1 MRVTEK
7 NRIQM
12 PNTRIKDLRERNG
25 QVQEQV
31 STGRRVN
38 RPSDDPLAALRIS
51 TFQTT
56 ERQVE
61 QFDRNLTR
69 GDAFLQ
75 QADGA
80 LAEALDTVNRI
91 RELTIQSIS
100 AALTQQDANDI
111 ATEITSLRDHLVTL
125 SNTRVSDHYI
135 FAGFLYDQPAYTAAG
150 MFQGDANQQTL
161 EIGDRQWVPIT
172 IPGGSAFGDGT
183 AATQDVFATIQNV
196 ITEVPI
202 RNVVGFAN
210 IETELAN
217 LELAQAQLIEAR
229 SQVGVRMSQFN
240 AAKNVNVFL
249 KERVPAQR
257 SDIQDTDMTAAI
269 AELQL
274 VDTALQTTLAAAGRT
289 INGPTLLDFLR

>member
-1 MRVTEK
+1 MRVTERT
-7 NRIQM
+7 RIQA
-12 PNTRIKDLRERNG
+12 PRARIQDLRTR
-25 QVQEQV
+25 QSSTQEKV

-38 RPSDDPLAALRIS
+38 RPSDDPLAALHINVV
-51 TFQTT
+51 QTK

-75 QADGA
+75 QADGV
-80 LAEALDTVNRI
+80 LSESLDTINRI

-111 ATEITSLRDHLVTL
+111 AAEVTTLREHLLTL
-125 SNTRVSDHYI
+125 ANPRVGDHYV
-135 FAGFLYDQPAYTAAG
+135 FAGFLYNQPAYTAAG
-150 MFQGDANQQTL
+150 VFQGDTNQQTL

-183 AATQDVFATIQNV
+183 AATQDVFQTVQNLV
-196 ITEVPI
+196 TQIPI

-210 IETELAN
+210 IETELQN
-217 LELAQAQLIEAR
+217 LQLATDQMIAAR
-229 SQVGVRMSQFN
+229 SQVGVRIAQFT

-249 KERVPAQR
+249 QERVPAQR
-257 SDIQDTDMTAAI
+257 SEIQDVDMTSAI
-269 AELQL
+269 SDLQL
-274 VDTALQTTLAAAGRT
+274 VDTALQTTLAATGRT